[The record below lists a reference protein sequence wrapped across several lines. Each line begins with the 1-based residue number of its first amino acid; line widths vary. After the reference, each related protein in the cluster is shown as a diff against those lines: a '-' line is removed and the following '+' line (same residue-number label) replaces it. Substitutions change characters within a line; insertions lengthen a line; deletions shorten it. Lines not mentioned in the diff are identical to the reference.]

1 MIYLLISILSSTAI
15 FVLFKLLKKFK
26 IDTLQV
32 IVVNYFIAFFCGFL
46 YYDGEVNPSE
56 IIQSSWFIAAVMLGF
71 LFIAI
76 FNVMALTAQKNGL
89 SVASVSSKMSV
100 IIPIVFGIIVFNESI
115 GAQKIIGILI
125 ALVAVFLTSLK
136 EKGNVVLKQSIYLPL
151 ILFFGSGTID
161 TSINYFAPDDQIPL
175 FSATIFAMA
184 ALIGILLLSFRAL
197 KTKNNLTLKAIPF
210 GVTLGIVNYG
220 SIHFLLMALRVE
232 STESSTLFTV
242 NHIAILALSTIIGL
256 LFFKEQIS
264 IKNWIGIVLAL
275 IAILLVTLA

>member
-1 MIYLLISILSSTAI
+1 
-15 FVLFKLLKKFK
+15 VLFKLLKKFK

-46 YYDGEVNPSE
+46 YYDGEVNPSD
-56 IIQSSWFIAAVMLGF
+56 IVQSSWFIAAVMLGF

-115 GAQKIIGILI
+115 EAQKIIGILI

-184 ALIGILLLSFRAL
+184 ALIGVLLLSFRAL

-210 GVTLGIVNYG
+210 GITLGIVNYG

-232 STESSTLFTV
+232 NTESSTLFTV

>member
-15 FVLFKLLKKFK
+15 FVLFKLLKKFN

-32 IVVNYFIAFFCGFL
+32 IVVNYFIAFFCGVL

-56 IIQSSWFIAAVMLGF
+56 IVQSSWFIAAIMLGF

-100 IIPIVFGIIVFNESI
+100 IIPIIFGIIVFNESI

-184 ALIGILLLSFRAL
+184 ALIGVLLLSFRAL
-197 KTKNNLTLKAIPF
+197 KPKNSLTLKAIPF

-232 STESSTLFTV
+232 NTESSTLFTV

>member
-15 FVLFKLLKKFK
+15 FVLFKLLKKFN

-32 IVVNYFIAFFCGFL
+32 IVINYFIAFFCGFL

-56 IIQSSWFIAAVMLGF
+56 IVQTSWFFAAVMLGF

-184 ALIGILLLSFRAL
+184 ALIGVLLLSFRAL

-232 STESSTLFTV
+232 NTESSTLFTV